1 MFFLMSIA
9 KMHKGNHFS
18 SNFLLST
25 IVFQQTEAFSRD
37 NR

>member
-1 MFFLMSIA
+1 MSIA

-25 IVFQQTEAFSRD
+25 IVFQTNRGIPSAFPRD

>member
-1 MFFLMSIA
+1 MSIA

-25 IVFQQTEAFSRD
+25 IVFQTNRGITPD